1 MSVRQMSCFCSNHD
15 KITCPD
21 KKLTC
26 ADLDNP
32 MNVRMLNDQ
41 VMQLEKI
48 FLTPKPGLPLDFT
61 NSTKHIILSYGVGGG
76 FENHGKATF
85 PGIVNLF
92 NDLVKVNQDETP
104 KNPNPDK
111 WAHWE
116 DLRRHVTEIY
126 VMILQA
132 ASHLKPHHVI

>member
-1 MSVRQMSCFCSNHD
+1 
-15 KITCPD
+15 
-21 KKLTC
+21 
-26 ADLDNP
+26 

-48 FLTPKPGLPLDFT
+48 FLTPKPGLPLDLPNF
-61 NSTKHIILSYGVGGG
+61 SKHIILSYGVGGG

-92 NDLVKVNQDETP
+92 NDLVKVNPDGTP
-104 KNPNPDK
+104 KNPKPDE

>member
-1 MSVRQMSCFCSNHD
+1 
-15 KITCPD
+15 
-21 KKLTC
+21 
-26 ADLDNP
+26 

-76 FENHGKATF
+76 FENFGKATF

-92 NDLVKVNQDETP
+92 NDLVKVNPDETL
-104 KNPNPDK
+104 KTKPDD

-116 DLRRHVTEIY
+116 DLQRHVTEIY

>member
-1 MSVRQMSCFCSNHD
+1 MRALKFRTGHV
-15 KITCPD
+15 IY
-21 KKLTC
+21 
-26 ADLDNP
+26 NP
-32 MNVRMLNDQ
+32 VYTYKF
-41 VMQLEKI
+41 QLK
-48 FLTPKPGLPLDFT
+48 TT
-61 NSTKHIILSYGVGGG
+61 
-76 FENHGKATF
+76 KATF

-92 NDLVKVNQDETP
+92 NDLVKINREGTP
-104 KNPNPDK
+104 KNPKPDE